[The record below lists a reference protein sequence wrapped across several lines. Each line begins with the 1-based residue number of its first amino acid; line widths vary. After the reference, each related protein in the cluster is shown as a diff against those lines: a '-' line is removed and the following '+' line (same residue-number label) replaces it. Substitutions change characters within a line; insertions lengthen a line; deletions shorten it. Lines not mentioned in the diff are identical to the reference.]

1 MSGSDTQRPPTPTL
15 DKVISPA
22 DLRAL
27 DASALPAVVDELRA
41 ELIDAVSHTG
51 GHLGAGLGV
60 VELTVALHRVFNT
73 PQDRLIWDVGHQAY
87 PHKILTERR
96 ERIRTLRQKDGLSG
110 FVRRSESEYDSFGT
124 AHSSTSISAALGMAE
139 GMNMRGDKGGQVVA
153 VIGDGAMSAGMAY
166 EAMNNAEV
174 GKGRL
179 TVILNDN
186 KMSIAPPVGAM
197 SSYLSRLSTS
207 RAYQG
212 LRDIAKTI
220 AEVFPRPLQTAAKRA
235 EGFARTYATGGTMFE
250 ELGFYYIGPIDGH
263 NLEHLLPVLENVRKA
278 SENGAGP
285 FLVHVVTQK
294 GKGYAP
300 AEAAADKYHGVAKFD
315 VVSGKQSK
323 PPSNAPSYTRVFAD
337 ALIREA
343 ERDERIAAI
352 TAAMPSGT
360 GLDTFGT
367 RFPER
372 THDVGIAEQHAVTF
386 AAGLACE
393 GMKPFVAIYSTFLQ
407 RAYDQLIHD
416 VAIQGLPVRFVLDR
430 AGFVGADGQ
439 THHGA
444 YDISYL
450 LTIPGMVV
458 AAPADEAEL
467 MHMTATA
474 AAYDAG
480 PFAYRFPRGDGVG
493 VDLPESGVPLEIG
506 KGRVVRKGSA
516 IALLSYG
523 ARLKDTLAAAETL
536 AAKGFNP
543 TVIDAR
549 FAKPLDTALI
559 DETVASHDALLT
571 IEEGSSGGFGAAVL
585 THLAEAGHLDRGV
598 KIRTLTM
605 PDAFIDHMSPADQ
618 LAAAGLDSASIACK
632 ALQLLGMD
640 EAEAVLTISA
650 LSA

>member
-1 MSGSDTQRPPTPTL
+1 
-15 DKVISPA
+15 
-22 DLRAL
+22 
-27 DASALPAVVDELRA
+27 
-41 ELIDAVSHTG
+41 
-51 GHLGAGLGV
+51 
-60 VELTVALHRVFNT
+60 
-73 PQDRLIWDVGHQAY
+73 
-87 PHKILTERR
+87 
-96 ERIRTLRQKDGLSG
+96 
-110 FVRRSESEYDSFGT
+110 
-124 AHSSTSISAALGMAE
+124 
-139 GMNMRGDKGGQVVA
+139 
-153 VIGDGAMSAGMAY
+153 
-166 EAMNNAEV
+166 
-174 GKGRL
+174 
-179 TVILNDN
+179 
-186 KMSIAPPVGAM
+186 
-197 SSYLSRLSTS
+197 
-207 RAYQG
+207 
-212 LRDIAKTI
+212 
-220 AEVFPRPLQTAAKRA
+220 
-235 EGFARTYATGGTMFE
+235 
-250 ELGFYYIGPIDGH
+250 
-263 NLEHLLPVLENVRKA
+263 
-278 SENGAGP
+278 
-285 FLVHVVTQK
+285 
-294 GKGYAP
+294 
-300 AEAAADKYHGVAKFD
+300 
-315 VVSGKQSK
+315 
-323 PPSNAPSYTRVFAD
+323 VFAD